1 LKVYEGLGTG
11 SVVGAK
17 PVLVNENPLRHIE
30 IHSSSGFNWGYGGS
44 GPADL
49 AYAILYDLYGKIFA
63 DQNYQRFKWDIIA
76 KLPQGEPWKLT
87 EHQIEVWKDRKQG
100 MEIAET

>member
-1 LKVYEGLGTG
+1 MKLYEGLGTG

-17 PVLVNENPLRHIE
+17 PVLVDGHELRHIE
-30 IHSSSGFNWGYGGS
+30 IHSPDGFNWGYGGS

-49 AYAILYDLYGKIFA
+49 AYAVLYDLYGKEFA
-63 DQNYQRFKWDIIA
+63 DKNYQRFKWDIIA

-87 EHQIEVWKDRKQG
+87 EHEIEAWKDGK
-100 MEIAET
+100 ESS